1 MDKNVVGKDELVEAV
16 NQRCSVNKV
25 FIKISQISLKIPV
38 LESLFNEVQGIDTC
52 NVIKELLQLKCFP
65 VNLARF

>member
-1 MDKNVVGKDELVEAV
+1 MDKNVVGKDELVEAA

-25 FIKISQISLKIPV
+25 FIKISQNSLKIPV

>member
-25 FIKISQISLKIPV
+25 FIKISQNSLKIPV

-52 NVIKELLQLKCFP
+52 NVIK
-65 VNLARF
+65 